1 MAEIDKCTEMYSVR
15 IPEITKAHLDKL
27 PPNLKQ
33 RLKDSIL
40 REMELIIHESKYQ
53 PGMYLT
59 NGDL

>member
-1 MAEIDKCTEMYSVR
+1 MPDMDKCTEMYSVR

-27 PPNLKQ
+27 PSDLKQ
-33 RLKDSIL
+33 KLKDSVL
-40 REMELIIHESKYQ
+40 RDMELIIHESKYQ